1 MPYYTSLPINYQLR
15 KDIIISYEDLSYL
28 PRKKNPKEP
37 KQDKVPK
44 QKENEFTDSSKKR
57 MKKIIDKWN
66 YYITNQYNTKKT
78 KILFITLTISDTIN
92 TKIDHK
98 KLFKNYIEKI
108 QYTIGNFNYI
118 SKIEFQENGNIH
130 WHIMQDKEVDW
141 KIVRGIWN
149 KTQIEYVNGYQKKML
164 KKYKNGFF
172 FDTEMKTKSGEIIDY
187 ETQLKRYKIGTKA
200 NWRNPNSTDVK
211 TINENEYDQ
220 IGSYINKY
228 LNKKEEDKNIHQI
241 KIDRY
246 WTCNKELTNL
256 KYITINEDQLKYEEQ
271 HLIFLNQ
278 NKIIYNEKKQPTCKL
293 HSRIISETI
302 ETIERTAVTQTIEE
316 LTQKTAITEDHKK
329 RIEKKQLQYEKTVNQ
344 TTEIF

>member
-1 MPYYTSLPINYQLR
+1 
-15 KDIIISYEDLSYL
+15 
-28 PRKKNPKEP
+28 
-37 KQDKVPK
+37 
-44 QKENEFTDSSKKR
+44 
-57 MKKIIDKWN
+57 
-66 YYITNQYNTKKT
+66 
-78 KILFITLTISDTIN
+78 
-92 TKIDHK
+92 
-98 KLFKNYIEKI
+98 
-108 QYTIGNFNYI
+108 
-118 SKIEFQENGNIH
+118 
-130 WHIMQDKEVDW
+130 
-141 KIVRGIWN
+141 
-149 KTQIEYVNGYQKKML
+149 ML

-172 FDTEMKTKSGEIIDY
+172 FDTEMKTKTGEIIDC

-256 KYITINEDQLKYEEQ
+256 QYITINEDQLKYEEQ

-302 ETIERTAVTQTIEE
+302 ETIERTAVTKTKILFITLTISD
-316 LTQKTAITEDHKK
+316 TINTKIDHKK
-329 RIEKKQLQYEKTVNQ
+329 LFKNYNEKIQYTIGNYNYISKIEFQENGNIHWHIMQDKEVDWRIVRGIWNKTQTEYVNGYQKKCSKDTKMASSSILK
-344 TTEIF
+344 

>member
-1 MPYYTSLPINYQLR
+1 MSYYTSLPINYQLR

-28 PRKKNPKEP
+28 PKKKFPKKY
-37 KQDKVPK
+37 KQKKIPK
-44 QKENEFTDSSKKR
+44 QKENEFSESSKKR
-57 MKKIIDKWN
+57 MKKIIDKWQ
-66 YYITNQYNTKKT
+66 YYITNKHNQTKT

-98 KLFKNYIEKI
+98 KLFKNYIEKL
-108 QYTIGNFNYI
+108 QYTVGYFNYI

-141 KIVRGIWN
+141 RIVRGIWN
-149 KTQIEYVNGYQKKML
+149 KTQKEYVNGYQKKML

-172 FDTEMKTKSGEIIDY
+172 FDTEMKDKQGNTIDQ
-187 ETQLKRYKIGTKA
+187 ETQLKRYTIGKKA

-211 TINENEYDQ
+211 IIKEDEYEK
-220 IGSYINKY
+220 IGIYLNKY

-256 KYITINEDQLKYEEQ
+256 KYITIEEDQLNYEEK
-271 HLIFLNQ
+271 HLIHLNQ
-278 NKIIYNEKKQPTCKL
+278 NKIIYNEKKQPTCKI

-302 ETIERTAVTQTIEE
+302 EKIERTAVNKTIEE

-329 RIEKKQLQYEKTVNQ
+329 RIEKKQLQYEKQVNQ
-344 TTEIF
+344 TT

>member
-1 MPYYTSLPINYQLR
+1 MTYYTSLPVNYQLR

-28 PRKKNPKEP
+28 PKKKNPKET
-37 KQDKVPK
+37 KQDKIKKP
-44 QKENEFTDSSKKR
+44 KENEFSDSSKKR

-92 TKIDHK
+92 PKINHK
-98 KLFKNYIEKI
+98 KLFKNYIEKL
-108 QYTIGNFNYI
+108 QYTVGKFNYI

-130 WHIMQDKEVDW
+130 WHIMADKEIEW
-141 KIVRGIWN
+141 KVIRGIWN
-149 KTQIEYVNGYQKKML
+149 KTQVEYVNGYQKKML

-172 FDTEMKTKSGEIIDY
+172 YDTEMKDKQGNTIDQ
-187 ETQLKRYKIGTKA
+187 ETQLKRYTIGKKA

-211 TINENEYDQ
+211 IIKEDEYEK
-220 IGSYINKY
+220 IGIYLNKY

-256 KYITINEDQLKYEEQ
+256 KYITITEDLLTLEEK
-271 HLIFLNQ
+271 HLIYLNQ
-278 NKIIYNEKKQPTCKL
+278 NKIIYNEKNLPTCKI
-293 HSRIISETI
+293 HSRIKSEKI
-302 ETIERTAVTQTIEE
+302 EQIEQTAVNQTIEE
-316 LTQKTAITEDHKK
+316 LTKKTEITEDNKK
-329 RIEKKQLQYEKTVNQ
+329 RIEKKQKQYEKTVNQ
-344 TTEIF
+344 TAEIF